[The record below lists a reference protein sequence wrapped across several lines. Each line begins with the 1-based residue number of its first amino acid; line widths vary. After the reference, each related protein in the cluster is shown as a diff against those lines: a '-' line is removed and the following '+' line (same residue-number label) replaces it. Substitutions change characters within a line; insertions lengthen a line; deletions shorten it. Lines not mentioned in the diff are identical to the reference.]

1 MRAAFHTL
9 GCKVNQYE
17 TELMKENLIKNGYEI
32 VTEHDSPDVFI
43 INSCTVTAESDRKTR
58 QMVRKFRRMLPESII
73 VLTGCMPQAFPDEA
87 KSLDSADVILGN
99 GTNDKLVYAINE
111 FRITGERQAIVLPH
125 NKENVKSTIDTF
137 YDRTKAFLKIEDG
150 CDRFCSYC
158 IIPYARGRVRS
169 KPIEDIEKEVKSL
182 VNNGFK
188 EVVLIGIN
196 LSAYGKESGLNLAD
210 AVEAA
215 ARQGIERIRLGS
227 MEPDQFTDEVIDRL
241 SKVPQLCPQFHLSL
255 QSGCDNTLK
264 RMNRHYDTEFYAD
277 LVAKLR
283 AKFDNAGITTDIMVG
298 FAGESDEDFKTSV
311 NFLKRIAFSKAHVFA
326 YSIRRGTAAEK
337 FEGHVKNSV
346 KRERSAIMIE
356 AANECQKSFLQK
368 QVGGIYPV
376 LFENRSKDGFYE
388 GYTPNYTLVKVK
400 SDKNISGEII
410 DTELISVENEC
421 CIGKIKEA

>member
-17 TELMKENLIKNGYEI
+17 TELMKEDLIRNGYEI
-32 VTEHDSPDVFI
+32 VTDNDNPDVFI

-58 QMVRKFRRMLPESII
+58 QMVRKYRRMLQGAII
-73 VLTGCMPQAFPDEA
+73 VLTGCMPQAFPNEA
-87 KSLDSADVILGN
+87 KNLDSADIILGN

-111 FRITGERQAIVLPH
+111 FRITGKRQIIVQAH
-125 NKENVKSTIDTF
+125 NKDNVKSTIKTF
-137 YDRTKAFLKIEDG
+137 HDRTKAFLKIEDG

-169 KPIEDIEKEVKSL
+169 KPIDEIKREVRAL
-182 VNNGFK
+182 VEGGFK

-215 ARQGIERIRLGS
+215 AGEGIKRVRLGS

-241 SKVPQLCPQFHLSL
+241 SRIEQLCPQFHLSL

-277 LVAKLR
+277 LVKKLR
-283 AKFDNAGITTDIMVG
+283 EKFENASITTDIMVG
-298 FAGESDEDFKTSV
+298 FAGETDEDFNASV
-311 NFLKRIAFSKAHVFA
+311 NFLNRIGFAKAHVFA
-326 YSIRRGTAAEK
+326 YSVRKGTAAEN
-337 FEGHVKNSV
+337 FDGHISNSI
-346 KRERSAIMIE
+346 KRKRSAVMIDN
-356 AANECQKSFLQK
+356 ANKCQKAFLESQI
-368 QVGGIYPV
+368 GGTYPV
-376 LFENRSKDGFYE
+376 LFENREKDGYYE

-400 SDKNISGEII
+400 TDKNISGEILNTKLLSI
-410 DTELISVENEC
+410 DGES
-421 CIGKIKEA
+421 CIGEIL

>member
-17 TELMKENLIKNGYEI
+17 TELMKEDLIKNGYEI
-32 VTEHDSPDVFI
+32 VTENDNPDVFI

-58 QMVRKFRRMLPESII
+58 QMVRKYRRMLQHAII

-87 KSLDSADVILGN
+87 KNLDSADVILGN
-99 GTNDKLVYAINE
+99 GTNDKLIYAINE
-111 FRITGERQAIVLPH
+111 YRITGERQAIVQPH
-125 NKENVKSTIDTF
+125 NKENVRSTIETF
-137 YDRTKAFLKIEDG
+137 HDRTKAFLKIEDG

-169 KPIEDIEKEVKSL
+169 KPIDEIKKEVRAL
-182 VNNGFK
+182 VEGGFK

-215 ARQGIERIRLGS
+215 ASQGIERIRLGS

-241 SKVPQLCPQFHLSL
+241 SNVKSLCPQFHLSL

-264 RMNRHYDTEFYAD
+264 RMNRHYDTAFYYE
-277 LVAKLR
+277 LVTKLR
-283 AKFDNAGITTDIMVG
+283 EKFENASITTDIMVG
-298 FAGESDEDFKTSV
+298 FAGETDEDFKTSV
-311 NFLKRIAFSKAHVFA
+311 DFLNKVAFAKAHVFA
-326 YSIRRGTAAEK
+326 YSVRKGTAAEK
-337 FEGHVKNSV
+337 LDAHVQNSV

-356 AANECQKSFLQK
+356 NANKCQKSFLES
-368 QVGGIYPV
+368 QVGGVYPV
-376 LFENRSKDGFYE
+376 LFENRAKDGFYE
-388 GYTPNYTLVKVK
+388 GYTPNYTLVKMK

-410 DTELISVENEC
+410 DIKIISSENEY
-421 CIGKIKEA
+421 CIGKQVL